1 VRQPHPEVYRWEK
14 TFSRLQKG
22 PRLCFQIGAG
32 ENPQRAHLR
41 GRYGTH
47 AIVDRKSPMILLAK
61 IGTRPRESEFYR
73 KGSPLRDAAEED
85 RIVRKFI
92 ECREYP
98 TETNCTVAPSADSDE
113 ERSRQSKLVSR

>member
-1 VRQPHPEVYRWEK
+1 
-14 TFSRLQKG
+14 
-22 PRLCFQIGAG
+22 
-32 ENPQRAHLR
+32 
-41 GRYGTH
+41 
-47 AIVDRKSPMILLAK
+47 MMLLYSLIDEMAK
-61 IGTRPRESEFYR
+61 IGTRPRESEFYREVDR